1 MRQVNGEEF
10 LQEVENYYEREEGM
24 RTIDITPKWEALI
37 PVMVT
42 ILRNPQASSDSVR
55 FVQDELIRIARAV
68 DKQNEERK
76 N

>member
-1 MRQVNGEEF
+1 
-10 LQEVENYYEREEGM
+10 
-24 RTIDITPKWEALI
+24 
-37 PVMVT
+37 MVT

-55 FVQDELIRIARAV
+55 FVQDELTRIARAV